1 MRKLL
6 LLAFMPMACML
17 AKKTFAHSY
26 KLIDSVK
33 VVHVTD
39 GNIDEW
45 KIEKFETDPETKIQH
60 CIDHDGE
67 NLYVAMKISDQLLQ
81 AKIMTQGMSLLIDKK
96 GKKKEGAGIQ
106 FPVKVPINGLNRGGG
121 GSDPK
126 QIREKN
132 ASMMVFF
139 KAFGLDNLE
148 EEKLYVISQSGLVN
162 INFGWDE
169 ADNMYIE
176 YAVPFIFIGATA
188 SLNGKP
194 LSIGWKIPESGGGS
208 GGGSSAAASSTPN
221 NVVATTTTRVVAVP
235 AGSAPPTSNTSSR
248 GGRGGGA
255 GRGGGG
261 FEAAQESS
269 GRNSYVWTKYVL
281 TF

>member
-17 AKKTFAHSY
+17 AKKTLAHSY

-45 KIEKFETDPETKIQH
+45 KIEKFETDPVTKIQH
-60 CIDHDGE
+60 CVDHDGE

-81 AKIMTQGMSLLIDKK
+81 TRIMTQGMSLLIDKK
-96 GKKKEGAGIQ
+96 GKKREGSGIQ
-106 FPVKVPINGLNRGGG
+106 FPAKVSINGLTRGGG

-148 EEKLYVISQSGLVN
+148 EEKLYVISQPGLVN
-162 INFGWDE
+162 INFGWDD

-176 YAVPFIFIGATA
+176 YAVPYIFLGSTA

-194 LSIGWKIPESGGGS
+194 LSIGWKIPEGGG
-208 GGGSSAAASSTPN
+208 GGGRSSAGASSSG
-221 NVVATTTTRVVAVP
+221 VTTTTTSIVGVP
-235 AGSAPPTSNTSSR
+235 AGSSPPTTSSR
-248 GGRGGGA
+248 GGRGGA

-261 FEAAQESS
+261 GSFEAPQESS
-269 GRNSYVWTKYVL
+269 VKSSYVWTKYVL